1 MKKGAWMVLW
11 GVLFFASVA
20 AKAAVDISDIDRVSV
35 SMSRSEVC
43 SILGEPDEISQMG
56 ELKIELYHVT
66 GASPLM
72 SAGYIYEDE
81 AMLGGHA
88 FVFHGDLK
96 DQSARLLRE
105 AGFTL
110 LDPKGDLDHL
120 EGKDDDTGRPVVIAI
135 DVNDGL
141 TTITAFEKGFYE
153 RKVNR

>member
-1 MKKGAWMVLW
+1 MKRGACVILW
-11 GVLFFASVA
+11 GVLLFASVA
-20 AKAAVDISDIDRVSV
+20 ATAAVDISDIDRVSV
-35 SMSRSEVC
+35 LMSRNEVC
-43 SILGEPDEISQMG
+43 SILGEPDEISQIG
-56 ELKIELYHVT
+56 DWKIELYYVT
-66 GASPLM
+66 GASPFM

-96 DQSARLLRE
+96 DQSAGLLKE

-110 LDPKGDLDHL
+110 LDPEGDVDHL
-120 EGKDDDTGRPVVIAI
+120 EGKDDDTDRPVVITI
-135 DVNDGL
+135 DVHDGL

>member
-1 MKKGAWMVLW
+1 MKKGPWVILW
-11 GVLFFASVA
+11 GVLFFFSGA
-20 AKAAVDISDIDRVSV
+20 ATAAVGISDIDRVSV

-66 GASPLM
+66 GASPLV

-88 FVFHGDLK
+88 FVFHGELK
-96 DQSARLLRE
+96 DQSAGLLKE

-110 LDPKGDLDHL
+110 LDPEGDLGHL
-120 EGKDDDTGRPVVIAI
+120 EGKDDDTGRPVVITI
-135 DVNDGL
+135 DVNEGL
-141 TTITAFEKGFYE
+141 TTIMAFEKGFYE
-153 RKVNR
+153 RKVDR